1 MDGRS
6 ESSRLWLRSHP
17 HADDDP
23 AATNIEAVATL
34 ERESRQHKSRFD
46 RVIDGVRGWASSP
59 MFLITHLIWFGAW
72 ALINVSYPAFDPFPF
87 SFLTLIVSLEAI
99 ILSGFVLMA
108 QDRMTKEADRR
119 EHLDLQVDLLA
130 EQELTAILNVVSAIA
145 ERSGID
151 VKAEVPEID
160 RLRARTD
167 VHKLATSLERQLGA
181 KADSGKR
188 KAGVASTRTQ

>member
-23 AATNIEAVATL
+23 SFTNIEAVAEL
-34 ERESRQHKSRFD
+34 ERQSRDHQSRFD
-46 RVIDGVRGWASSP
+46 RVIDGVRSWASSP
-59 MFLITHLIWFGAW
+59 MFIVVHLIWFGAW
-72 ALINVSYPAFDPFPF
+72 TVINVRKPTFDPFPF

-99 ILSGFVLMA
+99 VLSGFVLMA

-130 EQELTAILNVVSAIA
+130 EQELTAILNVVTAIA

-151 VKAEVPEID
+151 VKTEVPEID

-167 VHKLATSLERQLGA
+167 VHKLATSLERQLVARG
-181 KADSGKR
+181 KSGNR
-188 KAGVASTRTQ
+188 KEGVG